1 MKRKKETKEENCE
14 KRKRMKKQK
23 RNWKGERK
31 GGEQGRAGKEQGNTR
46 GKRGRKREEVLPA
59 KFSFPNK
66 PIAHRPAKVERNMI
80 ASRSAEGLSLHK
92 GLKAPGKRRNKI
104 GTKSSF
110 NLPTQP
116 RVELASPPFPVCL
129 HAIDLVVEVFKL
141 WPVSFKTVLMSQQFL
156 YKI

>member
-1 MKRKKETKEENCE
+1 MKRKETKEENCE
-14 KRKRMKKQK
+14 KRKRMKKQ
-23 RNWKGERK
+23 RRDWKGEGK
-31 GGEQGRAGKEQGNTR
+31 GGEQERAGKGRGNTR
-46 GKRGRKREEVLPA
+46 GKRGGKREEVLSA

-104 GTKSSF
+104 GTKSSL

-116 RVELASPPFPVCL
+116 RAELASPPFPVCL
-129 HAIDLVVEVFKL
+129 HAIDLVVKVFEL
-141 WPVSFKTVLMSQQFL
+141 WRVSFKTVLISQQFL